1 MDSVSLRNRSNKEQ
15 QMSDKVI
22 EFPKNKVVRDIPGEV
37 LEERSRRADQ
47 KMADAIV
54 EEVTALMVTELD
66 NYFVEV
72 EEESFTK
79 DLVLVVDALRAAVYR
94 QFGFEHHLH
103 PFIEKNIK
111 IISKAD
117 AKAMEDMNEEQI
129 LNMIEDMMNSK
140 GKLDKKE
147 EE

>member
-1 MDSVSLRNRSNKEQ
+1 MSN
-15 QMSDKVI
+15 KVI
-22 EFPKNKVVRDIPGEV
+22 EFPKHKVVRDVPVEV
-37 LEERSRRADQ
+37 MEERARRADQ

-54 EEVTALMVTELD
+54 EEITGIVLTELD
-66 NYFVEV
+66 NYHVEI
-72 EEESFTK
+72 EEESFAK
-79 DLVLVVDALRAAVYR
+79 DLVLVVDALRATVYR

-117 AKAMEDMNEEQI
+117 AEKMEEMNEEQI

-140 GKLDKKE
+140 EQVDKIE